1 MWQNIINTALTML
14 VGLVVT
20 LLFNGII
27 NIPKRRKVEESKREE
42 IRQAEE
48 AKRAEDRL
56 LIMKGLQ
63 ALLKNDL
70 KVRYDYWIDKEY
82 APEDAREDLEAEY
95 RIYHSLGKNGVMD
108 GRRARFLNLPIEPE
122 ETEV

>member
-1 MWQNIINTALTML
+1 MWQNIINTALTL
-14 VGLVVT
+14 LIGLVIT
-20 LLFNGII
+20 ALFNGAI
-27 NIPKRRKVEESKREE
+27 NIPKK
-42 IRQAEE
+42 
-48 AKRAEDRL
+48 KRAEDMKRDEDMRL
-56 LIMKGLQ
+56 LQKGIQ

-70 KVRYDYWIDKEY
+70 KVRYDYWIDLEH

-108 GRRARFLNLPIEPE
+108 GRRAKFLNLPLDPPE

>member
-1 MWQNIINTALTML
+1 MWQNIINTALTMS

-20 LLFNGII
+20 AIFNGAI
-27 NIPKRRKVEESKREE
+27 NIPKRKKAEDIKREDD
-42 IRQAEE
+42 I
-48 AKRAEDRL
+48 RL
-56 LIMKGLQ
+56 LKNGIQ

-70 KVRYDYWIDKEY
+70 KVRYDYWLDKEF

-95 RIYHSLGKNGVMD
+95 CIYHSLGKNGVMD
-108 GRRARFLNLPIEPE
+108 GRRAKFLDLPTEPE

>member
-1 MWQNIINTALTML
+1 MWQSITNTALTML
-14 VGLVVT
+14 VGLIVT
-20 LLFNGII
+20 AIFNGAIS
-27 NIPKRRKVEESKREE
+27 IPKKKKAEDLRREE
-42 IRQAEE
+42 DI
-48 AKRAEDRL
+48 RL
-56 LIMKGLQ
+56 LQKGIQ

-70 KVRYDYWIDKEY
+70 KVRYDYWLDQEY

-108 GRRARFLNLPIEPE
+108 GRRARFLNLPLEPPE